1 MNAETIHKY
10 EKAVVWFFN
19 FDGWELEWTGND
31 FEHYDAKGK
40 TPKGHDCVIEMK
52 FRNKY
57 YEDKLLEKYKYDKL
71 MELDTDIVKLYF
83 VADPKGNY
91 LFWLNN
97 IDVEQHKN
105 SVYAPKTTMWNNN
118 KTNKDVYLLPE
129 SLSSLT
135 HFYEPEIE
143 KAGIWTEYFEK
154 RKKKTNRFA

>member
-1 MNAETIHKY
+1 MKVETVHQY
-10 EKAVVWFFN
+10 EKAVIFFLN
-19 FDGWELEWTGND
+19 LDGWELEWTGED

-40 TPKGHDCVIEMK
+40 TPKGHDCIIEMK

-71 MELDTDIVKLYF
+71 MSLDPNIVKLYF

-97 IDVEQHKN
+97 IDVRQYTN
-105 SVYAPKTTMWNNN
+105 SVYAPKTTMWNNS

-129 SLSSLT
+129 ELSTITNLNT
-135 HFYEPEIE
+135 EET
-143 KAGIWTEYFEK
+143 KGVWDEYFEK
-154 RKKKTNRFA
+154 RK

>member
-1 MNAETIHKY
+1 MKQENIHKY
-10 EKAVVWFFN
+10 EQAVVWFMN
-19 FDGWELEWTGND
+19 FDGWELEWTGED

-71 MELDTDIVKLYF
+71 MALDSNIVKLYF

-97 IDVEQHKN
+97 IDVEQYGN
-105 SVYAPKTTMWNNN
+105 SVYAPKTTLWNNN
-118 KTNKDVYLLPE
+118 KTNKQVYLLPE
-129 SLSSLT
+129 ALSSIT
-135 HFYEPEIE
+135 NINSEDRKGVWDDFF
-143 KAGIWTEYFEK
+143 KK
-154 RKKKTNRFA
+154 REEQKK